1 MDTIATAL
9 EAGMQLRH
17 LRSQRGLTQQQLA
30 DDAGVSRKFVADF
43 ESGHERA
50 ELGKALQLM
59 QAAGLTVLTDRKNHP
74 LQNIVDACAHSLS
87 EEIGKDDEFALR
99 LLMKTVAFILRRDD
113 LHDALLTEPPER
125 LPSKWDRLL
134 KSSIAYALRKQGLQP
149 PAWTRAAK
157 LRSEWY
163 PANPS
168 TSAYTELTKKQTPPE
183 LSRVNVFLREKTLI
197 AGG

>member
-1 MDTIATAL
+1 MDTIASAR

-17 LRSQRGLTQQQLA
+17 LRSLRGLTQQQLA

-59 QAAGLTVLTDRKNHP
+59 DAAGLTFLTEKKSHP

-99 LLMKTVAFILRRDD
+99 LLMKTVASILRRDD
-113 LHDALLTEPPER
+113 LRDAFLAEPPEI
-125 LPSKWDRLL
+125 LPAKWDRLF
-134 KSSIAYALRKQGLQP
+134 KGSIAYALRKQGLQP

-163 PANPS
+163 PSNPS

-183 LSRVNVFLREKTLI
+183 LARVNVFLREKTLI